1 MRVRSKLRLWLG
13 LSCIL
18 VVFAGCTKT
27 KPPRKPISMSSLPP
41 VILWAWERP
50 EDLSFIDPE
59 QYGVAFLAQTLLLNG
74 DEVVLQ
80 PRRQPLKVL
89 PATKLIA
96 VTRIESGTTKETKA
110 ALSDSQIQKSVSL
123 VLQTLQ
129 LDNVAAVQIDFDA
142 RKSERVFYRKLLE
155 QLRQNLPPFVPLS
168 MTALASFCV
177 GDRWL
182 DDLPVDEVVPMVFQ
196 MGLDNQKIRNFLAA
210 GNDFQEPLCRTSYGV
225 AVDEPVTVNF
235 ANPRRIYVFNDKGWL
250 AEDVWSLKEKI
261 HQ

>member
-1 MRVRSKLRLWLG
+1 MG
-13 LSCIL
+13 
-18 VVFAGCTKT
+18 
-27 KPPRKPISMSSLPP
+27 SLPP

-59 QYGVAFLAQTLLLNG
+59 QFGVAFLAQTLLLNG
-74 DEVVLQ
+74 EDVVFQ

-96 VTRIESGTTKETKA
+96 VTRIESGKTKETKA
-110 ALSDSQIQKSVSL
+110 ALSEPQIQKLVSL
-123 VLQTLQ
+123 VLRTQQ
-129 LDNVAAVQIDFDA
+129 LENVAAIQIDFDA
-142 RKSERVFYRKLLE
+142 TRSERVFYRKLLE
-155 QLRQNLPPFVPLS
+155 QLRAKLPAAVPLS

-182 DDLPVDEVVPMVFQ
+182 DDLPVDEVVPMIFQ
-196 MGLDNQKIRNFLAA
+196 MGLDNEKIRRFLAA
-210 GNDFQEPLCRTSYGV
+210 GNDFNEPLCRTSYGV
-225 AVDEPVTVNF
+225 ALDEPVTVSF
-235 ANPRRIYVFNDKGWL
+235 EEPRRIYVFNNKRWL